1 MKPFKMIKIR
11 GREQR
16 YNGRDQG
23 YNGRDQGYNGIGKD
37 IMVETR
43 I

>member
-1 MKPFKMIKIR
+1 MIKIR

-23 YNGRDQGYNGIGKD
+23 YNGRDQGYNGIGKNIIVETKD
-37 IMVETR
+37 IMV
-43 I
+43 